1 MNTNDLNLFVRTAD
15 SSSITRAAEQLDIT
29 TAAASAALKRLE
41 KQLGVQLFVRSTR
54 QLRITAEG
62 EQFLA
67 YCREALGNLEAGRAS
82 LHALQ
87 GRVAGELRISA
98 PSDLGRNILMGWLDD
113 IMEQHQDVSIH
124 LMLGDSRADF
134 YLDRVDLAIR
144 YGKPEDSSMVAF
156 KLATTDRILCASPT
170 YLAKK
175 GMPQTLEELQKH
187 NCLLYQL
194 NNRLYDQWELES
206 SHDNEIHKI
215 RVSSNRCSND
225 ADVVH
230 RWAVTGKGVAYKSRL
245 DMTEDLRAGRVIRV
259 LPEYQSASMDL
270 NLICPSRK
278 QVTPAV
284 LLLRDILR
292 DKLSQY

>member
-113 IMEQHQDVSIH
+113 IMEQHRDVSIH

-259 LPEYQSASMDL
+259 LPEYQSSSMDL